1 MMSVP
6 AETYSFGFNMI
17 FVVWAMV
24 LAVPVLIY
32 VIVPVFYD
40 NNVSNC
46 YEVSEN
52 VPNESAFLT
61 KLSKQIKCS
70 QK

>member
-52 VPNESAFLT
+52 VPNE
-61 KLSKQIKCS
+61 
-70 QK
+70 

>member
-24 LAVPVLIY
+24 LSVPVLIY
-32 VIVPVFYD
+32 IIVPVFYD

-46 YEVSEN
+46 YEVSKGYIT
-52 VPNESAFLT
+52 FLET
-61 KLSKQIKCS
+61 RFFNCKPV
-70 QK
+70 